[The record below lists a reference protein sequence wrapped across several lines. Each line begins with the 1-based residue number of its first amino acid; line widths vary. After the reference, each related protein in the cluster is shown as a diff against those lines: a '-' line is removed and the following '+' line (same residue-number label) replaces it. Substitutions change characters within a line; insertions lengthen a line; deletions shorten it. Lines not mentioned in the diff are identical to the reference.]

1 MRRACIAVT
10 LATSGLL
17 VSWLGQ
23 GIWRDS
29 PDAVWA
35 GVAVLSV
42 LSAGAIALE
51 TRISRLLAAVVGVR
65 PHDVNSRR

>member
-1 MRRACIAVT
+1 MRRTTIAVT

-23 GIWRDS
+23 GIWSSS
-29 PDAVWA
+29 PDSVWA
-35 GVAVLSV
+35 ALAVLSV

-51 TRISRLLAAVVGVR
+51 GPISRTLAAFTRVPPNDANS
-65 PHDVNSRR
+65 PH